1 MQNLNFPF
9 PEDLSGRMCRIW
21 KEYFF
26 FSPLSAFFR
35 QSRRKERG
43 PFLTAGSI
51 LLPCGESR
59 RVNVRNAWS
68 FTLIEL
74 LVVIAIIAILAA
86 LLMPALKSAKDAS
99 QKIFCMGNLKNIGM
113 LEQSYIS
120 SYGFVTPSYIIC
132 GNDVSGPYS
141 WDVRWYRLLLEE
153 AGHPYEQTDL
163 NRLPAT
169 RIPAVV
175 KIFLCPRAVLDYS
188 GSGGNRTIGLPPS
201 SASYAMYDV
210 NQGLG
215 AGHVPT
221 LQKGSAPWR
230 LSAAKNPSAKAHVLD
245 HGNNYYVYYNLLSGK
260 RHIVSTWLY
269 YIPGAAW
276 EAISKGYRTLG
287 TVDDQDRLR
296 DLVEGRHMGSCN
308 VLFLDGH
315 AGFVPRTQLANE
327 AYSAQGDSGISIGT
341 MFRPLKFD

>member
-43 PFLTAGSI
+43 PFLPAGSI

-113 LEQSYIS
+113 L
-120 SYGFVTPSYIIC
+120 
-132 GNDVSGPYS
+132 
-141 WDVRWYRLLLEE
+141 
-153 AGHPYEQTDL
+153 
-163 NRLPAT
+163 
-169 RIPAVV
+169 
-175 KIFLCPRAVLDYS
+175 
-188 GSGGNRTIGLPPS
+188 
-201 SASYAMYDV
+201 AMM
-210 NQGLG
+210 
-215 AGHVPT
+215 
-221 LQKGSAPWR
+221 
-230 LSAAKNPSAKAHVLD
+230 
-245 HGNNYYVYYNLLSGK
+245 
-260 RHIVSTWLY
+260 
-269 YIPGAAW
+269 GAAPKHA
-276 EAISKGYRTLG
+276 ETTGYHRTNTKAALH
-287 TVDDQDRLR
+287 LP
-296 DLVEGRHMGSCN
+296 H
-308 VLFLDGH
+308 H
-315 AGFVPRTQLANE
+315 ALPVR
-327 AYSAQGDSGISIGT
+327 
-341 MFRPLKFD
+341 R